1 MYYNVHIIGS
11 YMAPCILPS
20 KFNAHTP
27 LNCHRYTLYKHTH
40 THSVCYAHLKV
51 NFDIYIIRLF
61 THFQNSLD
69 SIPFHSIW
77 GLCLFFY
84 SVARKNEKESRSTYA
99 HTIRAHNNT
108 FCSGDHT
115 VRFNRCCCWRHI
127 HVKINMYTHIMSI
140 VYHLD
145 GLHIYAD
152 KM

>member
-40 THSVCYAHLKV
+40 AHSVCYAHLKV

-69 SIPFHSIW
+69 SIPFHSIRF
-77 GLCLFFY
+77 GGCVCFSIHLHAKMKKKAEA
-84 SVARKNEKESRSTYA
+84 SMHIQYA
-99 HTIRAHNNT
+99 HI
-108 FCSGDHT
+108 
-115 VRFNRCCCWRHI
+115 I
-127 HVKINMYTHIMSI
+127 THSVQVIILCGSTAAAAAEGTSI
-140 VYHLD
+140 
-145 GLHIYAD
+145 
-152 KM
+152 